1 MAHICTSYLHRIPPP
16 SVDLAGCCG
25 PHDIVEEHVAAVD
38 YVLYSSITGQTYD
51 ALLKVGDSTG
61 GLKKA

>member
-1 MAHICTSYLHRIPPP
+1 MAHICTSYFHRIPPP
-16 SVDLAGCCG
+16 SVDLARCRG
-25 PHDIVEEHVAAVD
+25 PHDIVEEHVAAVV
-38 YVLYSSITGQTYD
+38 YVLYSNITGQTYD